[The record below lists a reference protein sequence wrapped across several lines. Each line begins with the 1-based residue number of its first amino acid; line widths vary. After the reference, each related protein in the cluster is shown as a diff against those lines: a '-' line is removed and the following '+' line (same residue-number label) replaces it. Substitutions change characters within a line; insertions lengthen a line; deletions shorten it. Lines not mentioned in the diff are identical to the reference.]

1 MDLRTETQR
10 DTERDKP
17 SSQKNKKKQT
27 NKKLSVPSIKQS
39 HCGHYF
45 FFFLI
50 RSGNNVLS
58 PRNIKTGASVGIKL
72 NLVQS
77 NCVVVM
83 ACLISGA
90 ATDCVDETRRAAQVK
105 EQRQIN
111 TE

>member
-1 MDLRTETQR
+1 MDLRTETR
-10 DTERDKP
+10 KDTERDKW
-17 SSQKNKKKQT
+17 SFCAFNKAIT
-27 NKKLSVPSIKQS
+27 LWPLLFFL
-39 HCGHYF
+39 F

-50 RSGNNVLS
+50 RSGKNVLS

-111 TE
+111 TEWR